1 MNHIGPKMDQKRLK
15 IVFLYN
21 CLFAEIL
28 FAQHTLSEEIILN
41 EVSLGGSPTVD
52 FALQLSTLLCNISS
66 SWATYYLQLSFDHTF
81 HQQSSLITKLPS
93 SCLKAVT
100 KLLSCCPRTV
110 IKLAP
115 TKCHQAA
122 QKE

>member
-81 HQQSSLITKLPS
+81 HQQSTFITKLPS
-93 SCLKAVT
+93 SCVKAVT
-100 KLLSCCPRTV
+100 KLLSCCPRAV
-110 IKLAP
+110 IMLAP

-122 QKE
+122 QKQ

>member
-66 SWATYYLQLSFDHTF
+66 SWATN
-81 HQQSSLITKLPS
+81 
-93 SCLKAVT
+93 
-100 KLLSCCPRTV
+100 
-110 IKLAP
+110 
-115 TKCHQAA
+115 
-122 QKE
+122 

>member
-41 EVSLGGSPTVD
+41 EVSLGGSPTINC
-52 FALQLSTLLCNISS
+52 ALDDGYGIARVGAKQSNNQYMTVKSNI
-66 SWATYYLQLSFDHTF
+66 
-81 HQQSSLITKLPS
+81 
-93 SCLKAVT
+93 
-100 KLLSCCPRTV
+100 
-110 IKLAP
+110 
-115 TKCHQAA
+115 
-122 QKE
+122 

>member
-81 HQQSSLITKLPS
+81 HQQSIFITKLPS
-93 SCLKAVT
+93 SCVKAVT
-100 KLLSCCPRTV
+100 KLLLGCPRAV
-110 IKLAP
+110 IKLAQ
-115 TKCHQAA
+115 TKCHHAA
-122 QKE
+122 QKQ